1 MLLQHSMNLTN
12 AQISSSR
19 HCRRRSHVAVDSS
32 QRISLDSK
40 RTYSGDLVQLR
51 KKKSL
56 STCKSRLVRLL
67 AEDYLT
73 VGKRADIHYALHQRP
88 FLLTVP
94 WAYFQA

>member
-19 HCRRRSHVAVDSS
+19 HCRRRSHVTVDSS
-32 QRISLDSK
+32 ERISLDSK
-40 RTYSGDLVQLR
+40 RTYSGDLVKLR

-56 STCKSRLVRLL
+56 STCKTTLVRLL

-73 VGKRADIHYALHQRP
+73 VGKRAEIHYALHQRP